1 MIFNVI
7 VFLMLGLAIIAEEFV
22 PAIEIAQNARLF
34 LGPVFFFAASVS
46 VPFPV
51 MLMMAFCTGFIW
63 DARYLPFVVQ
73 DAAAQKLAALADVN
87 ALSAAGSTLGSMG
100 SDLGFGY
107 SILIFG
113 VLGSLMQ
120 GIRPLFKKGR
130 LELPVFMVGFVTAVW
145 LLLQYLVI
153 AFLRGSL
160 YFPTE
165 IWTKL
170 VTDTLLAML
179 ASPVIF
185 LVLHTLAKTT
195 HYEIKYEGL
204 RYRFDGR

>member
-1 MIFNVI
+1 MIFNLAVI
-7 VFLMLGLAIIAEEFV
+7 LLLALSIIAEEFL

-34 LGPVFFFAASVS
+34 IGPVFFFAASVS

-51 MLMMAFCTGFIW
+51 MLLMAFGTGFLW
-63 DARYLPFVVQ
+63 DARYLPFVAQ
-73 DAAAQKLAALADVN
+73 DSGAEKLAELAN
-87 ALSAAGSTLGSMG
+87 GNGIAAFNSGMSTGA
-100 SDLGFGY
+100 DLGFGY

-113 VLGSLMQ
+113 VLGAIMQ

-130 LELPVFMVGFVTAVW
+130 LELPVLMVGFVTAVW
-145 LLLQYLVI
+145 LLVQYLLI

-160 YFPTE
+160 YFPNE

-179 ASPVIF
+179 ASPLIF

>member
-1 MIFNVI
+1 MIFNLV
-7 VFLMLGLAIIAEEFV
+7 VFVLLALSIIAEEFL

-34 LGPVFFFAASVS
+34 IGPVFFFAASVS

-51 MLMMAFCTGFIW
+51 MLTMAFGTGILW
-63 DARYLPFVVQ
+63 DARYLPFVAQ
-73 DAAAQKLAALADVN
+73 DSGAEKLAELAN
-87 ALSAAGSTLGSMG
+87 GNGIAAFSSGMSSGA
-100 SDLGFGY
+100 DLGFGY
-107 SILIFG
+107 SILLFG
-113 VLGSLMQ
+113 LLGGLMQ
-120 GIRPLFKKGR
+120 GIRPLFRKGR
-130 LELPVFMVGFVTAVW
+130 LELPVLMVGFVTATW
-145 LLLQYLVI
+145 LLMQYLLI
-153 AFLRGSL
+153 SFLRGSVF
-160 YFPTE
+160 FPHE

>member
-1 MIFNVI
+1 MLFNLIVI
-7 VFLMLGLAIIAEEFV
+7 ILLALSMVVEEFL

-34 LGPVFFFAASVS
+34 IGPVFFFAASVS

-51 MLMMAFCTGFIW
+51 MLIMAFGTGFLW
-63 DARYLPFVVQ
+63 DARYLPFVTQ
-73 DAAAQKLAALADVN
+73 DSGTEQLAGLVSDN
-87 ALSAAGSTLGSMG
+87 LGTSLSATMSAG

-107 SILIFG
+107 SILLFG
-113 VLGSLMQ
+113 VLGALMQ

-130 LELPVFMVGFVTAVW
+130 LELPVLMVGFVTASW
-145 LLLQYLVI
+145 LLVQYLVI
-153 AFLRGSL
+153 SFLRGSVF
-160 YFPTE
+160 FPSE
-165 IWTKL
+165 VWTKL

-179 ASPVIF
+179 ASPILF
-185 LVLHTLAKTT
+185 LILHTLAKTT